1 MEQSGKIQ
9 TYFQQHARQFD
20 RLYKQEAHL
29 PRLFNSWMRRPF
41 YRRFELTMAACGD
54 VQGKRILDV
63 GCGSGRYA
71 VALAERGAEVFGI
84 DFASSMLALAHE
96 LAEKHGVAAC
106 CRFVHADFLK
116 CNFDQAFDISLAI
129 GLFDYISDPL
139 VFLEKLRSL
148 TKEKVIVTF
157 PRPDGWR
164 ALQRRLRYWLKGC
177 PIYFHS
183 QSSMAAHFAVAGYQS
198 WQFVGSW
205 AVAFPP
211 ESDDLLP
218 FTTKEKRDE

>member
-9 TYFQQHARQFD
+9 TYFQRQARQFD
-20 RLYKQEAHL
+20 RLYQQEARL
-29 PRLFNSWMRRPF
+29 PRLFNWWVRRPF

-54 VQGKRILDV
+54 VREKRILDV

-84 DFASSMLALAHE
+84 DFAGNMLALAHE
-96 LAEKHGVAAC
+96 LAQKRGVAAR

-116 CNFDQAFDISLAI
+116 YDVDETFNISLAI
-129 GLFDYISDPL
+129 GLFDYISDPF
-139 VFLEKLRSL
+139 VYLEKLRLL
-148 TKEKVIVTF
+148 TEEKMIVTF
-157 PRPDGWR
+157 PRPGGWR
-164 ALQRRLRYWLKGC
+164 ALQRRLRYRLKEC
-177 PIYFHS
+177 PIYFYS
-183 QSSMAAHFAVAGYQS
+183 QESMAGYFAAAGYQS

-211 ESDDLLP
+211 GSDGHLS
-218 FTTKEKRDE
+218 FTKEEKRDE